1 MEARCHTLLYVVMTN
16 TNGHQV
22 SGHVDLAD
30 RVAKVSQYRS
40 DKVNIICYC
49 VSQIRWKEGIK
60 DKSWI
65 LPKSGD
71 LTFKRKDQVNYCSSV
86 NWDVVIKDNV
96 VKLLH
101 IRTSNEILVGSTI
114 KKKWNKVKNRIFKKD
129 EDANNCSNGNGWK
142 DLISEKCLNISYFNI
157 DNP

>member
-1 MEARCHTLLYVVMTN
+1 MIELTFATAL
-16 TNGHQV
+16 
-22 SGHVDLAD
+22 
-30 RVAKVSQYRS
+30 
-40 DKVNIICYC
+40 
-49 VSQIRWKEGIK
+49 QIYWKEGIK

-114 KKKWNKVKNRIFKKD
+114 KKKWNKVKNRIFKKEENVND
-129 EDANNCSNGNGWK
+129 CTNGNGWK
-142 DLISEKCLNISYFNI
+142 DLISEGSFRISYFSI
-157 DNP
+157 DIHKNAQ

>member
-1 MEARCHTLLYVVMTN
+1 MTN

-30 RVAKVSQYRS
+30 RVAKVSQCRS
-40 DKVNIICYC
+40 DRVNIICYC
-49 VSQIRWKEGIK
+49 ALQIHWKEGIK

-114 KKKWNKVKNRIFKKD
+114 KKKWNKVKNRIFKKEENVND
-129 EDANNCSNGNGWK
+129 CTNGNGWK
-142 DLISEKCLNISYFNI
+142 DLISEGSLRISYFSI
-157 DNP
+157 DIQNNAQ

>member
-1 MEARCHTLLYVVMTN
+1 MRIISHDTSQLY
-16 TNGHQV
+16 
-22 SGHVDLAD
+22 
-30 RVAKVSQYRS
+30 
-40 DKVNIICYC
+40 
-49 VSQIRWKEGIK
+49 WKEGIK

-101 IRTSNEILVGSTI
+101 IRYKDIKFSVAAKYIHLLNTRTNSEILVGSTV
-114 KKKWNKVKNRIFKKD
+114 KKKWNKVKNRIFKKEENLND
-129 EDANNCSNGNGWK
+129 CSNGNGWK
-142 DLISEKCLNISYFNI
+142 DLICEGTLRISYYTI
-157 DNP
+157 DIQNDIQ